1 MPASNTF
8 MQGTAIVTDSC
19 AFLRT
24 GLPVFTIPHRIRLLG
39 QEVED
44 TELTADAMFDC
55 LAHAGRC
62 SSAAMPE
69 VVAPPPDVVRAVLEL
84 AARESRSIVAIH
96 SSGMVSPVHQAVASA
111 SRDLAGISVRVI
123 DSRSVSLGLGLL
135 VEAAAAA
142 AAAGSGMNRITR
154 EVAGTVPRLFASFF
168 AESLHYLERSIGLTA
183 SLSRLGSLLGI
194 KPLLSMEEGRLIPI
208 EKVCSREQLTDML
221 CAHVLEYTRI
231 ETIGIM
237 HHAYADVAAT
247 LRERLLREIPGIR
260 VVAVPYPPGLAAQ
273 LGPNLVGVLVVEASL

>member
-1 MPASNTF
+1 
-8 MQGTAIVTDSC
+8 MQGTAIVTDSY

-44 TELTADAMFDC
+44 SELTADAMFDR
-55 LAHAGRC
+55 LVRSGRPP
-62 SSAAMPE
+62 SAAMPE
-69 VVAPPPDVVRAVLEL
+69 VVSPKPDAVRATLEL

-96 SSGMVSPVHQAVASA
+96 SSCMVSPVHQVVASA
-111 SRDLAGISVRVI
+111 SRDLAGVSVRVI
-123 DSRSVSLGLGLL
+123 DSRSVSLGLGFL
-135 VEAAAAA
+135 VETAAAA

-168 AESLHYLERSIGLTA
+168 TESLHYLERSTGLPA

-194 KPLLSMEEGRLIPI
+194 KPLLTMEEGRLIPI
-208 EKVCSREQLTDML
+208 EKVCSREQLTDAL

-231 ETIGIM
+231 EKIGIM
-237 HHAYADVAAT
+237 HHAYAEVAT
-247 LRERLLREIPGIR
+247 SLRERLPQEIPGIN
-260 VVAVPYPPGLAAQ
+260 VVDLPYPPGLAAQ
-273 LGPNLVGVLVVEASL
+273 LGPNVVGVLVVEGCL